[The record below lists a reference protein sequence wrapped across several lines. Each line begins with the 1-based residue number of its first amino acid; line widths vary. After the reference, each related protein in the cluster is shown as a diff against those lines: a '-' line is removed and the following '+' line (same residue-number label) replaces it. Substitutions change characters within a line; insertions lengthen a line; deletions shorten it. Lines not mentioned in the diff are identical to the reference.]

1 MRTSG
6 GSWSAASRRA
16 HAAATRCCRGLI
28 RGAGSIQVR
37 GHGELAVV
45 LELADPAAARLAFSI
60 VRRRGADAEIVS
72 FRERRLHRR
81 NLVRLRL
88 AGDRSLQLLHEVGVL
103 SSTLAPLRTP
113 PRRVVGK
120 ACCRGSF
127 LRGWFVAAG
136 SVSPPRRPAHLELR
150 APDVEVAG
158 MLCAIA
164 AEDGFS
170 LRPRGRRRAHAI
182 AYAKRRETIRDLL
195 VHIGAQDAA
204 LSADEAEVM
213 ARTLE
218 RANRLTNCDRA
229 NLERT
234 STAAHRQREAIAL
247 LDLDR
252 LSPPLREVAELRL
265 QASVELADRAGTG
278 RPAAADQVDRRPPD
292 AARSWR
298 CSREVSLTSAYKNLK
313 ITLLGGAQ
321 IRASGPSSDH
331 CPVGGSASLARL
343 T

>member
-1 MRTSG
+1 
-6 GSWSAASRRA
+6 
-16 HAAATRCCRGLI
+16 
-28 RGAGSIQVR
+28 
-37 GHGELAVV
+37 
-45 LELADPAAARLAFSI
+45 
-60 VRRRGADAEIVS
+60 
-72 FRERRLHRR
+72 
-81 NLVRLRL
+81 
-88 AGDRSLQLLHEVGVL
+88 
-103 SSTLAPLRTP
+103 
-113 PRRVVGK
+113 
-120 ACCRGSF
+120 
-127 LRGWFVAAG
+127 
-136 SVSPPRRPAHLELR
+136 
-150 APDVEVAG
+150 

-164 AEDGFS
+164 AEDGFR
-170 LRPRGRRRAHAI
+170 LRPAARRAHAI

-265 QASVELADRAGTG
+265 RHPSSSLTELARAAQ
-278 RPAAADQVDRRPPD
+278 PAADQVDRRPPD
-292 AARSWR
+292 AGDPGAG
-298 CSREVSLTSAYKNLK
+298 SREASLTSAYKNLK

-321 IRASGPSSDH
+321 LSASGPSSDH